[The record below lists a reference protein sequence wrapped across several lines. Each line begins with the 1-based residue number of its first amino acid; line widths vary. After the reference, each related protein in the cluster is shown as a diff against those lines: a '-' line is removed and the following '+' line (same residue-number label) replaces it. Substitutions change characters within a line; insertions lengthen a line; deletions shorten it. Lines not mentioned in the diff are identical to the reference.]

1 MTIQV
6 GDTVMFNGGAVPEVI
21 RHSQSDYP
29 SHLIVGKTYVVEAVE
44 YAPTFTNIRL
54 ENKQGKFNLK
64 HFQVV

>member
-29 SHLIVGKTYVVEAVE
+29 SHLIVGTTYVVESVE
-44 YAPTFTNIRL
+44 ATPSYTNITL
-54 ENKQGKFNLK
+54 QHKQGKFNLK
-64 HFQVV
+64 HFQIV